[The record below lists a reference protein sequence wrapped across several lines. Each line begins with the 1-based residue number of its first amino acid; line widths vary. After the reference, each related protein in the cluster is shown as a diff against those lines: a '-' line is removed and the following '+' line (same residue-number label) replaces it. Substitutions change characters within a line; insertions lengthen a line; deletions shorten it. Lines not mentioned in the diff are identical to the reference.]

1 MLDTTDIDAPPTPDA
16 LRAEVPLTH
25 AAAATVAAGRRAVR
39 SILRGEDPRLLVI
52 IGPCSIHDP
61 VAALDYAE
69 RLAPLR
75 QQYAGS
81 LEIVMRVFFEKP
93 RSTVGWKGLL
103 NDPRLDGSCDL
114 AAGLRLGRRLLAD
127 ITAMGLPAAC
137 EFLDTLAPLYFE
149 DLISWSAIGARTVES
164 QIHREM
170 ASGLSCPVGMKN
182 ATSGDIGVAVDAMV
196 AAAHPHSFL
205 STVAAGGISVI
216 RTTGNRDAHL
226 VLRGGTAGPNYDA
239 ASVDRAAARLKAAG
253 LPVRLIIDVSHGN
266 SGKVAERQRDVVA
279 DIASRLDDRRLVG
292 VMIESN
298 LVAGRQNTPE
308 CYGQSLTDACLGWED
323 SKGVLADLAEAAQ
336 RTRGRG

>member
-1 MLDTTDIDAPPTPDA
+1 MLDMTDTEAPPTPEA

-39 SILRGEDPRLLVI
+39 SILRSEDPRLLVI

-75 QQYAGS
+75 QRHAVS

-93 RSTVGWKGLL
+93 RSTVGWKGFL
-103 NDPRLDGSCDL
+103 NDPGLDGSCDL

-127 ITAMGLPAAC
+127 ITALGLPAAC
-137 EFLDTLAPLYFE
+137 EFLETLAALYFE
-149 DLISWSAIGARTVES
+149 DLVSWSAIGARTVES
-164 QIHREM
+164 QVHREM

-182 ATSGDIGVAVDAMV
+182 ATSGDIGVAVDAIL
-196 AAAHPHSFL
+196 AASHPHSFL
-205 STVAAGGISVI
+205 STMGAGGIGII

-226 VLRGGTAGPNYDA
+226 VLRGGTAGPNYDS
-239 ASVDRAAARLKAAG
+239 ASVDRAAAQLEAVGLSSRL
-253 LPVRLIIDVSHGN
+253 VIDVSHGN

-279 DIASRLDDRRLVG
+279 DIATRLGDRRLVG

-323 SKGVLADLAEAAQ
+323 SVQLLDDLAGAVRRA
-336 RTRGRG
+336 RG

>member
-1 MLDTTDIDAPPTPDA
+1 MLDTTDIDSPPTPDA

-25 AAAATVAAGRRAVR
+25 AAVAAVAAGRRSVR
-39 SILRGEDPRLLVI
+39 GILRGEDPRLLVI
-52 IGPCSIHDP
+52 MGPCSIHDP
-61 VAALDYAE
+61 AAALDYAE

-75 QQYAGS
+75 LRYAGS

-93 RSTVGWKGLL
+93 RSTIGWKGFL
-103 NDPRLDGSCDL
+103 NDPHLDGSCDL
-114 AAGLRLGRRLLAD
+114 ATGVRRGRRLLAD

-149 DLISWSAIGARTVES
+149 DLVSWGAIGARTVES
-164 QIHREM
+164 QVHREM

-196 AAAHPHSFL
+196 AASNPHSFL
-205 STVAAGGISVI
+205 SVMPAGGIGVI

-226 VLRGGTAGPNYDA
+226 VLRGGKSGPNYDA
-239 ASVDRAAARLKAAG
+239 DSVDRAAARLEAAG
-253 LPVRLIIDVSHGN
+253 LQARLVIDVSHGN

-279 DIASRLDDRRLVG
+279 DVAARLVDRRLAG
-292 VMIESN
+292 IMIESN

-323 SKGVLADLAEAAQ
+323 SAELLGDLADAVCQA
-336 RTRGRG
+336 RG

>member
-25 AAAATVAAGRRAVR
+25 AAGATVAAGRRAVHG
-39 SILRGEDPRLLVI
+39 ILRGEDPRLLVI

-61 VAALDYAE
+61 AAALDYAE

-75 QQYAGS
+75 RHYAGS

-93 RSTVGWKGLL
+93 RSTIGWKGLL
-103 NDPRLDGSCDL
+103 NDPHLDGSCDL
-114 AAGLRLGRRLLAD
+114 ATGLRLGRRLLAD
-127 ITAMGLPAAC
+127 ITAMGLPTAC

-149 DLISWSAIGARTVES
+149 DLMSWSAIGARTVES

-182 ATSGDIGVAVDAMV
+182 ATSGDIGVAVDAIV
-196 AAAHPHSFL
+196 AATNSHSFL
-205 STVAAGGISVI
+205 SAMPAGGIGVV

-239 ASVDRAAARLKAAG
+239 ASVDRAAARLEAAG
-253 LPVRLIIDVSHGN
+253 LPQRLVIDVSHGN
-266 SGKVAERQRDVVA
+266 SGKVAERQREVAA
-279 DIASRLDDRRLVG
+279 DIGSRLDDKRLAG

-298 LVAGRQNTPE
+298 LVSGRQNTPE
-308 CYGQSLTDACLGWED
+308 RYGQSLTDACLGWDD
-323 SKGVLADLAEAAQ
+323 SMHLLANLAVAQAAQ
-336 RTRGRG
+336 RGR